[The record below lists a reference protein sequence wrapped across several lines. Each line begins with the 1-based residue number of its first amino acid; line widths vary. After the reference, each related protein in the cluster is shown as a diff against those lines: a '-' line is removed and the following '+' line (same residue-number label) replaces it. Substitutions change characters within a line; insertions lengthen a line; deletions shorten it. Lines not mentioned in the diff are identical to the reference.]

1 MTFKINVFSKSPSPH
16 MMDLWEAVNKEKGV
30 DLSLFFLETK
40 NIDKPWGKI
49 EKYLDA
55 KILHWSKKSSIK
67 KLYLL
72 REISSF
78 SADVWILCDSY
89 WMWENYILA
98 YFLHKRMKKI
108 CLIAE
113 PICWKKKWLPKYSLY
128 RFNIFKNIKK
138 RLLLILMN
146 RFDVILGVGI
156 WGVQQYR
163 NIFPKKPIFGI
174 KYFVNLN
181 LHRFSKISIKNK
193 KNKKDIILG
202 YCGQL
207 IPRKGL
213 HILVKQLNMLVPYD
227 NWQLIIAG
235 EGQQRKL
242 LEKMIPDNIKNRVL
256 FLGFLN
262 EEEII
267 KFWKKIDVFIFPS
280 LFDGWGVVV
289 VEALAAGVPVLS
301 GLDVGAARDYI
312 NDGENGW
319 IRSVNNNFL
328 DPIHGLLKNP
338 LKINVMKK
346 AARKSVE
353 NYTTEKGAL
362 QLIKELKLLPK

>member
-1 MTFKINVFSKSPSPH
+1 MSFKINVLSKSPSPH

-49 EKYLDA
+49 EKCLDA

-78 SADVWILCDSY
+78 PADVWILCDSY
-89 WMWENYILA
+89 LMWENHVLT
-98 YFLHKRMKKI
+98 YFLRRQKKKI
-108 CLIAE
+108 CFIAE
-113 PICWKKKWLPKYSLY
+113 PICGEKKWRSRFLAIKNNFFKSIKKK
-128 RFNIFKNIKK
+128 
-138 RLLLILMN
+138 LLSVLMN
-146 RFDVILGVGI
+146 RFDAIAGI
-156 WGVQQYR
+156 GKWGAQQYR
-163 NIFPKKPIFGI
+163 GLLSKNIVFETQYYVDLNIHRSIEIRVKKEDDDLIF
-174 KYFVNLN
+174 
-181 LHRFSKISIKNK
+181 
-193 KNKKDIILG
+193 G

-213 HILVKQLNMLVPYD
+213 HILIKQLNMLAVYG

-235 EGQQRKL
+235 EGQQRRL
-242 LEKMIPDNIKNRVL
+242 LEKMIPNNIRNRVL

-262 EEEII
+262 EKEMI
-267 KFWKKIDVFIFPS
+267 KFWEKIDLLIFPS
-280 LFDGWGVVV
+280 LYDGWGMVV

-301 GLDVGAARDYI
+301 GADVGAARNYI
-312 NDGENGW
+312 HDGENGW
-319 IRSVNNNFL
+319 IRPIDDNFL
-328 DPIHGLLKNP
+328 NPIRNLLENP
-338 LKINVMKK
+338 SKINIMKE

-353 NYTTEKGAL
+353 NYTPEKGAS
-362 QLIKELKLLPK
+362 QLIKGLKLLVK